1 MIQIFIENPILLL
14 FVVASLGYLL
24 GTVKIKGGSLG
35 VAAILFTG
43 LAFGAIN
50 PQLQIPE
57 TILLLGLSIY
67 VYSVGLSSGPA
78 FFNSYQKNGIRDF
91 GFAILTLGFSGLV
104 AVLLW
109 LVFGFTAASI
119 AGVYTGSTTNTAALA
134 GVIDLISTTRAGA
147 DNAGLIESTVV
158 GYSFAYPMGVMGG
171 IIAIVLLERWLRI
184 DYQEEKERLRK
195 EYPSDENLTSATVE
209 VNSARFA
216 EGVSLRDLFKEFDW
230 NVVFGRVLQN
240 DEVSLSHWDTV
251 LRSGDKIVVV
261 GNQSE
266 INNVAA
272 ALGQF
277 SKADITASK
286 SQFKTKRIFV
296 SNPDLAGRTIASL
309 NLKEKY
315 HAIFTRLRRGD
326 MVMLAKSDTVLEIG
340 DRIRFIAREED
351 LAELSELFGDSY
363 QASSKIN
370 LFSFGLGIG
379 LGMILG
385 TIEFSLGANFNL
397 KLGYAGGPLIVG
409 LILGALR
416 RTGPVVWTLPYS
428 ANVTLQQIGLILLLS
443 AIGVRSGNA
452 FVQSFTAEGACIF
465 IASAIISLLTAF
477 AIILLG
483 YKWLKLPF
491 SLLTGMVANQPAI
504 LDFAIARA
512 KNNIPMYGYSL
523 MFPIGLILKILIA
536 QLLFLVLS

>member
-78 FFNSYQKNGIRDF
+78 FFNSYQKNGVRDF

-109 LVFGFTAASI
+109 AAFGFSAASI
-119 AGVYTGSTTNTAALA
+119 AGIYTGSTTNTAALA
-134 GVIDLISTTRAGA
+134 GVIDLISNAGNQA
-147 DNAGLIESTVV
+147 ENAGLIESSVV

-171 IIAIVLLERWLRI
+171 IIAIVLLERWLKI
-184 DYQEEKERLRK
+184 DYQEEKVRLRK
-195 EYPSDENLTSATVE
+195 IYPSDEGLTSATVE
-209 VNSARFA
+209 VTGEQFSQGQPIR
-216 EGVSLRDLFKEFDW
+216 SLFKKYDW
-230 NVVFGRVLQN
+230 NVVFGRVLQG
-240 DEVSLSHWDTV
+240 DEVSLSHWDTS
-251 LRSGDKIVVV
+251 LKKGDKVVVV
-261 GNQSE
+261 GNEMDINAVVE
-266 INNVAA
+266 ILGKISNSTFAA
-272 ALGQF
+272 
-277 SKADITASK
+277 DK
-286 SQFKTKRIFV
+286 SQFKTRRIFV
-296 SNPDLAGRTIASL
+296 SNQDLAGRTIASL

-315 HAIFTRLRRGD
+315 NAIFTRIRRGD
-326 MVMLAKSDTVLEIG
+326 MDMLAKSDTVLEIG
-340 DRIRFIAREED
+340 DRIRFIARQED

-363 QASSKIN
+363 QAASKIN

-385 TIEFSLGANFNL
+385 TIEFSLDANFNL

-409 LILGALR
+409 LVLGALR

-452 FVQSFTAEGACIF
+452 FVQSFTMEGACIF
-465 IASAIISLLTAF
+465 MASAIISLLTAF

-512 KNNIPMYGYSL
+512 KNNIPMFGYSL

-536 QLLFLVLS
+536 QLLFLALS